1 MHLPKSMTG
10 FANVTHNSDL
20 AEITIEVRSVN
31 SRYLDINLKLPS
43 CLRDLEPK
51 LREISGERLSRGKI
65 DYVVRLNMEG
75 HLENKL
81 SVNEKRLDQILDACN
96 LISNKVSCENYEA
109 TRLLQFPG
117 VLQEIPLKI
126 PSELKMR
133 VIETYKA
140 CNEKLIENRQIE
152 GEKLSVLICDR
163 LENVK
168 AICEKLNYHLNT
180 AQKNQKSRLRSK
192 IDVLDIQSN
201 PDRLEQELV
210 LLLLKSDI
218 DEEIDRLVVHS
229 KEIRRILYLNEP
241 CGRKLDFLMQELN
254 REANTIAS
262 KTISK
267 DISLQTVELKV
278 LIEQMRE
285 QVQNIE

>member
-1 MHLPKSMTG
+1 MTG

-20 AEITIEVRSVN
+20 GEITIEVRSVN

-140 CNEKLIENRQIE
+140 CNEKLIENRLIE
-152 GEKLSVLICDR
+152 GEKLGVLICDR

-180 AQKNQKSRLRSK
+180 AQKNQKSRLLSK